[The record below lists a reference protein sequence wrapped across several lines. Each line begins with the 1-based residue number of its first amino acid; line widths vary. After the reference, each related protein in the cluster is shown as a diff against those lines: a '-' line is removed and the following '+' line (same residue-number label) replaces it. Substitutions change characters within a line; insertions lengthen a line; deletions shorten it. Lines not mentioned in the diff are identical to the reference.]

1 MIQQRIFVFFISIL
15 VVSTTMAQEEEP
27 LDTIKVKES
36 YGLRIGVDI
45 SKPIIAQLE
54 TEVEGLEFVAD
65 YRVKGNLYAAVEFG
79 SETKTVDE
87 EYINFTSDGTYIK
100 IGGNFNAYENWE
112 GMTNE
117 IFIGLRYGMASFT
130 QTLNSYTP
138 NSEGT
143 YFIADTVEP
152 ATEFTGLDAQ
162 WIELVFG
169 LKVETFK
176 NVYLGASMQLKNM
189 ISTTEPEGFKNLR
202 VPGFNRV
209 SLNDKGVGFNYT
221 ITYLIPL
228 IKK

>member
-1 MIQQRIFVFFISIL
+1 MIQQRIFVFFISI
-15 VVSTTMAQEEEP
+15 VVAATTFAQEP
-27 LDTIKVKES
+27 LDTIKGKES

-54 TEVEGLEFVAD
+54 TDVQGLEFIAD
-65 YRVKGNLYAAVEFG
+65 IRVMGNIYAAVEFG
-79 SETKTVDE
+79 TETKTVDE
-87 EYINFTSDGTYIK
+87 EYINFTADGTYIK

-117 IFIGLRYGMASFT
+117 IYIGLRYGMASFT

-152 ATEFTGLDAQ
+152 STKFSGLNAQ
-162 WIELVFG
+162 WVELVFG

-176 NVYLGASMQLKNM
+176 NLYLGASLQLKNM
-189 ISTTEPEGFKNLR
+189 ISTTEPENFKNLH

-221 ITYLIPL
+221 ISYLIPL
-228 IKK
+228 MKK